1 MSKGAASGD
10 RGAVMV
16 EAAFVL
22 PLLLLLIFGLV
33 EFGRGYNAQ
42 VTVTHAAREGV
53 RKYALTADANEGR
66 DAAINAATSLDP
78 SLLSVST
85 TACDPGEQTS
95 LTVSYPFS
103 YEIPFFG
110 SHTVNLTG
118 KGVMRCAG

>member
-1 MSKGAASGD
+1 
-10 RGAVMV
+10 MV

-33 EFGRGYNAQ
+33 EFGRAYNAQ

-53 RKYALTADANEGR
+53 RKYALTADPDEGR
-66 DAAINAATSLDP
+66 TAAINAATSLDP
-78 SLLSVST
+78 AQVSVAT
-85 TACDPGEQTS
+85 TACDPGEPTT
-95 LTVSYPFS
+95 LTVSYPFT

-110 SHTVNLTG
+110 SHSATLTG